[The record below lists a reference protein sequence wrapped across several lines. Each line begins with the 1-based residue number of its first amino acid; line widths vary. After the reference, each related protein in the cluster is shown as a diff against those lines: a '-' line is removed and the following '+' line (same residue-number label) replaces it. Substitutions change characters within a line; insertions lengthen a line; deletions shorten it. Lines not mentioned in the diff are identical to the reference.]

1 MHGDEDYMDE
11 DGPEFIRMIN
21 DLVRNVRTEITTHPH
36 DPPSGKYFNLP
47 AQWPSK
53 PYKVVLQLSIT
64 HFFPSFFFDSF

>member
-36 DPPSGKYFNLP
+36 DAPSGKYLILP
-47 AQWPSK
+47 AHWSCK
-53 PYKVVLQLSIT
+53 PHKVVLQL
-64 HFFPSFFFDSF
+64 